1 MRLGF
6 WEIVVVFAVIFLL
19 FGAKRLP
26 DLARAL
32 GRSLTEFK
40 KGREE
45 GAAEDKPE
53 SKSEDTRPET

>member
-26 DLARAL
+26 VWHAL
-32 GRSLTEFK
+32 W
-40 KGREE
+40 
-45 GAAEDKPE
+45 GAV
-53 SKSEDTRPET
+53 